1 MMQSQ
6 IVSRPRYRELAAE
19 DTAGAHLLIVE
30 GDTLAPGQMAA
41 LAAAFAPVADRLQT
55 WLVSAPAT
63 ALAPGKVRKLQTV
76 EEAAA
81 ALEAMPE
88 GFGVAD
94 RLYLQGTEPFMWSL
108 ATVAG
113 RAGLSPSQIRMQ
125 HAGSLKR
132 RVWCTHCHQ
141 TTENVTTNIATC
153 AGCGRELL
161 VRDHFSRR
169 LGAFMGVM
177 VDAEAPGEVP
187 QREEVF
193 P

>member
-6 IVSRPRYRELAAE
+6 ITSRPRYRELVAE

-30 GDTLAPGQMAA
+30 GDTLTPGQMAA
-41 LAAAFAPVADRLQT
+41 LAAAFAPVAERMET

-63 ALAPGKVRKLQTV
+63 ALAPGRVRKLQTV

-81 ALEAMPE
+81 ALEHMDE
-88 GFGVAD
+88 GFGIAD
-94 RLYLQGTEPFMWSL
+94 RLYLQGTEPFMWML
-108 ATVAG
+108 AAAAT
-113 RAGLSPSQIRMQ
+113 RAGLSPTQIRMQ

>member
-6 IVSRPRYRELAAE
+6 IVSRPQYCELAAE
-19 DTAGAHLLIVE
+19 DTAGTHLLIVE

-41 LAAAFAPVADRLQT
+41 LATAFAPVAGRLQT

-63 ALAPGKVRKLQTV
+63 ALAPGRVRKLHTV
-76 EEAAA
+76 EEASA
-81 ALEAMPE
+81 ALEQLPE
-88 GFGVAD
+88 GFSIAD

-113 RAGLSPSQIRMQ
+113 RAGLSPTQIRMQ

-141 TTENVTTNIATC
+141 TTENVTTNIVTC
-153 AGCGRELL
+153 AGCARALL

-187 QREEVF
+187 QREEAF
-193 P
+193 R

>member
-6 IVSRPRYRELAAE
+6 IVSRPRYRDLAAE

-30 GDTLAPGQMAA
+30 GDTLAAGQMAA
-41 LAAAFAPVADRLQT
+41 LATAFAVVAARLQT

-63 ALAPGKVRKLQTV
+63 ALAPGRVRRLHTV
-76 EEAAA
+76 EEART
-81 ALEAMPE
+81 ALEHIE
-88 GFGVAD
+88 DGFGIAD

-108 ATVAG
+108 ATAAG
-113 RAGLSPSQIRMQ
+113 RAGLSPTQIRMQ

-153 AGCGRELL
+153 AGCARALL

-177 VDAEAPGEVP
+177 VDAEVPGEVP

-193 P
+193 R

>member
-6 IVSRPRYRELAAE
+6 ITSRPRYRELVAE

-30 GDTLAPGQMAA
+30 GDTLTPRQMAA
-41 LAAAFAPVADRLQT
+41 LAAAFAPVAERMQT

-63 ALAPGKVRKLQTV
+63 ALAPGRVRKLQTV

-81 ALEAMPE
+81 TLEHMDE
-88 GFGVAD
+88 GFGIAD
-94 RLYLQGTEPFMWSL
+94 RLYLQGTEPFMWML
-108 ATVAG
+108 AAAAT
-113 RAGLSPSQIRMQ
+113 RAGLSPTQIRMQ